1 MVNLLGKPWQRG
13 FAIAL
18 LIISLGLNSCQQL
31 SLQPPSSQ
39 STHIL
44 EFIPR
49 QSLFA
54 AVVDT
59 TITPGKAWQRSNLS
73 PALAQTI
80 DSFFT
85 PLAIN
90 PSEDIRP
97 WLGDN
102 IAFAITDKDLDLDR
116 RGRQTGYLLVA
127 DTADDENLREFLE
140 LFWQRQT
147 VAGTQPVLTAG
158 NGVPIIAGTVAQGT
172 QPLATA
178 VVDEHTLLVAND
190 IKVLRQSLRVAQA
203 PALQLSQRD
212 CCTPVWINLHIP
224 DFVDWLGLATPAK
237 MQFMSSLQWQ
247 QLSATAILRPQ
258 QMVINTQLTALGN
271 NHPPEFEVSQPDTKT
286 EPDTNLSSPQQYLPA
301 SVAWAAMGHDLRP
314 LWTDLWD
321 QLGRYQGL
329 PFPLRQGQQW
339 QSTQLAQ
346 ALSGPLTQLLSHDYA
361 VGQLTDGTWLM
372 AVTTAEPTVTEQ
384 LDSIA
389 EQQGLTVSQLTLE
402 GQTVKAWSRL
412 KTRVDAR
419 NRETTVETEL
429 VGVHTK
435 VNDCDVFATSLS
447 GLTTA
452 LAAPTNTLTTT
463 PRFERTVQSMDKS
476 NQGYMYGTWSDLDRL
491 LESNRWFSL
500 VRPIL
505 QPWSDSIDA
514 IAITSYGKTDNQS
527 TGTVSILLKN

>member
-1 MVNLLGKPWQRG
+1 MVNLLGRPWQRG

-18 LIISLGLNSCQQL
+18 LVISLGLNSCQQL

-39 STHIL
+39 SAHIL

-49 QSLFA
+49 HSLFA

-59 TITPGKAWQRSNLS
+59 TIAPGKAWQRSNLS
-73 PALAQTI
+73 SALVQAI

-97 WLGDN
+97 WLGNN
-102 IAFAITDKDLDLDR
+102 IAFAITDKDLDLNR
-116 RGRQTGYLLVA
+116 RGLQTGYLLVA

-147 VAGTQPVLTAG
+147 VAGTQPVLTEG

-178 VVDEHTLLVAND
+178 VVDKHTLLVAND
-190 IKVLRQSLRVAQA
+190 VKVLRQSLRVAQA
-203 PALQLSQRD
+203 PTLQLSQRD
-212 CCTPVWINLHIP
+212 CCTPVWVNLHIP
-224 DFVDWLGLATPAK
+224 DFIDWLGLATPAK
-237 MQFMSSLQWQ
+237 MRFMSSLQWQ
-247 QLSATAILRPQ
+247 QLSATAVLHPQ

-271 NHPPEFEVSQPDTKT
+271 NSPSRFEVPQPDTKT
-286 EPDTNLSSPQQYLPA
+286 GQDPNLSSPQQYLPA

-321 QLGRYQGL
+321 QLSRYQGL
-329 PFPLRQGQQW
+329 PFPLRQWQQW

-346 ALSGPLTQLLSHDYA
+346 ALSGPLTQLLSNDYA
-361 VGQLTDGTWLM
+361 IGQLTDGTWLM

-389 EQQGLTVSQLTLE
+389 VQQGLTVSQLTLE

-412 KTRVDAR
+412 KTRVDTR

-435 VNDCDVFATSLS
+435 VNDCDVFTTSLG

-452 LAAPTNTLTTT
+452 LAAPTNALTTT
-463 PRFERTVQSMDKS
+463 QKFERTVKSMDKP
-476 NQGYMYGTWSDLDRL
+476 NQGYIYGTWPDLDRL

-505 QPWSDSIDA
+505 QPWSESIDA
-514 IAITSYGKTDNQS
+514 IAITSYGQTVNQS

>member
-1 MVNLLGKPWQRG
+1 MVNLLGGPWRLV

-18 LIISLGLNSCQQL
+18 LVISLGLSSCQQL
-31 SLQPPSSQ
+31 SLQPPSPQ
-39 STHIL
+39 STHIV

-49 QSLFA
+49 HSLFA
-54 AVVDT
+54 TVIDT
-59 TITPGKAWQRSNLS
+59 TVTPGKAWQRSNLS
-73 PALAQTI
+73 KDLAQTI

-90 PSEDIRP
+90 LSEDIRP
-97 WLGDN
+97 WLGSN
-102 IAFAITDKDLDLDR
+102 IAFAITDKDVDLDR
-116 RGRQTGYLLVA
+116 SGRQTGYLLVA
-127 DTADDENLREFLE
+127 DTADDESLREFLE

-147 VAGTQPVLTAG
+147 VAGTQPVLIEG
-158 NGVPIIAGTVAQGT
+158 SGVPIITGAVAQGT
-172 QPLATA
+172 QQLATA
-178 VVDEHTLLVAND
+178 VVGEHTLLVAND
-190 IKVLRQSLRVAQA
+190 VKVLRQSLRVAQA

-212 CCTPVWINLHIP
+212 CCTPIWVNLHIP
-224 DFVDWLGLATPAK
+224 DFVDWLGLATPTT
-237 MQFMSSLQWQ
+237 MGVMSSPQWQ
-247 QLSATAILRPQ
+247 QLSATAVLHSQ

-271 NHPPEFEVSQPDTKT
+271 SPSGFETTQPETKAGQDIS
-286 EPDTNLSSPQQYLPA
+286 PSSSPQKYLPA
-301 SVAWAAMGHDLRP
+301 SLAWAAMGHDLRP
-314 LWTDLWD
+314 LWADLWN

-346 ALSGPLTQLLSHDYA
+346 ALFGPLTQLLSNEYA
-361 VGQLTDGTWLM
+361 VGQLNDGTWLM
-372 AVTTAEPTVTEQ
+372 AVTTTEPTVTEK

-389 EQQGLTVSQLTLE
+389 MQQGLTVSQLTLA

-412 KTRVDAR
+412 KTRVDDR

-435 VNDCDVFATSLS
+435 VDDCDVFATSLG

-452 LAAPTNTLTTT
+452 LAASANTLTTT
-463 PRFERTVQSMDKS
+463 QRFQHTVQSMDQP
-476 NQGYMYGTWSDLDRL
+476 NQGYIYGTWSELDRL

-505 QPWSDSIDA
+505 QPWSESIDA
-514 IAITSYGKTDNQS
+514 IAITSYGQTVNQS